1 MTTNNT
7 TAEDMLQIAV
17 IAIERADKNL
27 LDALNKLPSAI
38 YATDAQGLVTHYN
51 RACIAF
57 AGRTPRAGQD
67 SWCVT
72 WKLYTEE
79 GEFLPHNQCP
89 MAIAIRERRALRGIE
104 AMAERPNGTYVSF
117 RPYPTPLLDQE
128 GNLIGAVNLLLDL
141 TGRRQAQSLRAQ
153 AAKYRRLTNLMR
165 DQHSAEILN
174 SMAEEYDRKALWIE
188 QGELT

>member
-1 MTTNNT
+1 MTTNNA

-17 IAIERADKNL
+17 NAITRADRNL

-38 YATDAQGLVTHYN
+38 YATDSQGLITHYN

-153 AAKYRRLTNLMR
+153 AARYRGLTNLMR
-165 DQHSAEILN
+165 DQHSAEVLN
-174 SMAEEYDRKALWIE
+174 SMAEEYDQKALWIE
-188 QGELT
+188 QAN

>member
-1 MTTNNT
+1 MTANNA

-17 IAIERADKNL
+17 KAISQADRNL
-27 LDALNKLPSAI
+27 LDTLNTLPSAI
-38 YATDAQGLVTHYN
+38 YATDSQGLITHYN
-51 RACIAF
+51 RACIVF
-57 AGRTPRAGQD
+57 AGRTPRAGHD

-79 GEFLPHNQCP
+79 GEFLPHDQCP
-89 MAIAIRERRALRGIE
+89 MAIAIRERRTLRGIK
-104 AMAERPNGTYVSF
+104 AVAERPNGTYVSF
-117 RPYPTPLLDQE
+117 RPYPTPLLDKH

-141 TGRRQAQSLRAQ
+141 TGHRQAQSLRAQ

-174 SMAEEYDRKALWIE
+174 SMAEEDDRKALRIE
-188 QGELT
+188 QVN